1 MTDVILST
9 APDTKRR
16 APALATLACG
26 LFGGFV
32 LGAAARAWMRLISDS
47 PEFTWS
53 GTIFIVGGFTVFGL
67 VQSTVALRRRRIRR
81 RWALTIVRVIGIVGM
96 MPLFV
101 AAGAVMFPTVMGA
114 GLARARSDWP
124 RWVRVVCVVVA
135 LGPVALVAS
144 QVIGDFG
151 WSLHSLAGLLVML
164 AIYGIIVW
172 ATQFVLAPQLD
183 GWRAPRWSKVVAGG
197 LVFIMMARLI
207 IAILIS

>member
-1 MTDVILST
+1 MTDVIIS
-9 APDTKRR
+9 AQPDTKRR
-16 APALATLACG
+16 APALATLAFG
-26 LFGGFV
+26 IFGGFT
-32 LGAAARAWMRLISDS
+32 LGVCARAWMRLIADD

-53 GTIFIVGGFTVFGL
+53 GTLFIVGGITVFGTL
-67 VQSTVALRRRRIRR
+67 QSVVAVARVRFRR

-124 RWVRVVCVVVA
+124 RWVRVLCVVIA

-183 GWRAPRWSKVVAGG
+183 GWRAPRWSKVVAGS
-197 LVFIMMARLI
+197 LVFILMARVI
-207 IAILIS
+207 IALLIS